1 MGSARLP
8 GGRKGPDELPRI
20 VSMAEINNRAA
31 SRACIA
37 LVSPRCELQA
47 AAAAAIEKCR
57 PKGLELG
64 RRGEQHLL
72 MFKEGLVEVERFSDA
87 AMGHEVRAG
96 HHEPGYKNSRA
107 KTREKEEPLMR
118 VWRRARRSE
127 ARRGTT
133 DVTVDGGALHSAAD
147 EEACEGPEGGAMART
162 RVGGRPWKR
171 LQKRP
176 KSQVWWST
184 KVSSDMS
191 SVLAASAC
199 TA

>member
-1 MGSARLP
+1 
-8 GGRKGPDELPRI
+8 
-20 VSMAEINNRAA
+20 
-31 SRACIA
+31 
-37 LVSPRCELQA
+37 
-47 AAAAAIEKCR
+47 
-57 PKGLELG
+57 
-64 RRGEQHLL
+64 
-72 MFKEGLVEVERFSDA
+72 MFKGGLVEVEGFSDA

-96 HHEPGYKNSRA
+96 HHEPSYKNSRA
-107 KTREKEEPLMR
+107 KTREKEGPLLR

-147 EEACEGPEGGAMART
+147 EACEGPEGGAMART
-162 RVGGRPWKR
+162 RVGGRPGKR

-176 KSQVWWST
+176 KSQIWWST

-191 SVLAASAC
+191 SVLAANAG